1 MKKFF
6 ISVLSCLAIS
16 SFACWFTEGNFN
28 KDYIAGANNYF
39 THYTQVGTFSDAK
52 YINDHS
58 IALPL
63 TVFVKVAPIS
73 ELDGKEI
80 LLTQAILQYKKAGS
94 SEWINVRT
102 ISGVR
107 LKYDVPVAIFGR
119 NINIDIN
126 NNLVKNDIFFI
137 RVYLTDGTNET
148 GDLNSDI
155 DENLITNSMDNT
167 SGDLG
172 GGWTA
177 PFVFRL
183 QFNGNRRPSN

>member
-1 MKKFF
+1 MKRFF
-6 ISVLSCLAIS
+6 ISLLTCFTITSL
-16 SFACWFTEGNFN
+16 ACWFTEGDFN

-39 THYTQVGTFSDAK
+39 SHYTAASTFDEAI
-52 YINDHS
+52 YNNDYY

-73 ELDGKEI
+73 ESYGKEI
-80 LLTQAILQYKKAGS
+80 LLTKAILQYKKAGS
-94 SEWINVRT
+94 TTWIDVKT
-102 ISGVR
+102 VSGVK

-119 NINIDIN
+119 NIEIDEKDP
-126 NNLVKNDIFFI
+126 LAKDDVFFI
-137 RVYLTDGTNET
+137 RVYLTDGTSET

-155 DENLITNSMDNT
+155 DENLVTSVMDRN